1 MKKGLIFS
9 VMLVCLLAFSL
20 LVVGCGTTSASSSS
34 GADSSSFPKELQ
46 RKWNQVGG
54 MSLTASMEIADTI
67 LTYNVNWFNPMTD
80 VEETFSYELTLAFVS
95 VIEGGY
101 EFAGWITSS
110 NLVNI
115 TEGAFVAVKAILDS
129 SSGYL
134 TYTGPDSEEGEVIFN

>member
-20 LVVGCGTTSASSSS
+20 LVVGCGTTSASS
-34 GADSSSFPKELQ
+34 GDADSSSFPKELQ

-54 MSLTASMEIADTI
+54 MSLVASMEIADTI
-67 LTYNVNWFNPMTD
+67 LTYNVSWFNPMTD

-110 NLVNI
+110 NMVNMK
-115 TEGAFVAVKAILDS
+115 EGEFVAVKASFDS